1 MYQKTYYA
9 THPESIYG
17 ATNDELRE
25 LYLVNDIFSE
35 GEIRLNYSHFDRI
48 AVGGAVPTSEKLS
61 LPVIDEPESLKGKP
75 FLDMREMGAVNI
87 SGGKGKI
94 TVDGETF
101 ELGKNDCLYI
111 PKESAEVTF
120 ESETAANPAKFYLL
134 STLAHKRFETKLIT
148 TEQANK
154 LYLGAVETS
163 NVRTVYQLI
172 IPGICQSSQLVMGLT
187 ALDTGSVWNTCP
199 PHIHER
205 RSEVY
210 LYFDLDE
217 KARIMHFMG
226 QTEDTRTM
234 IMENEQVVLS
244 PPWSIHMGVGTSNY
258 SFVWAMG
265 GENLDYTDMNVLDI
279 CQLK

>member
-1 MYQKTYYA
+1 MFKKTFYA
-9 THPESIYG
+9 THPYSIYG
-17 ATNDELRE
+17 ASNDELRE
-25 LYLVNDIFSE
+25 LYLVSDIFAE
-35 GEIRLNYSHFDRI
+35 NEIRLNYSHFDRI
-48 AVGGAVPTSEKLS
+48 VVGGAVPKGEKLS
-61 LPVIDEPESLKGKP
+61 LPVQTEPESAKDKP
-75 FLDMREMGAVNI
+75 FLERREMGAVNI
-87 SGGKGKI
+87 GAGQGKI
-94 TVDGETF
+94 TVDGEIY
-101 ELGKNDCLYI
+101 ELGNKDCLYI
-111 PKESAEVTF
+111 PKESADVSF
-120 ESETAANPAKFYLL
+120 ESVDAANPARFYLL
-134 STLAHKRFETKLIT
+134 STLAHARYETKLIT

-154 LYLGAVETS
+154 LYLGSLETS
-163 NVRTVYQLI
+163 NERTVYQLI

-187 ALDTGSVWNTCP
+187 SLNTGSVWNTCP

-217 KARIMHFMG
+217 KARLMHFMG
-226 QTEDTRTM
+226 QTEDTRTIVM
-234 IMENEQVVLS
+234 ANEEVVLS

>member
-1 MYQKTYYA
+1 MYQNTYYA

-17 ATNDELRE
+17 ASNEELRE
-25 LYLVNDIFSE
+25 LYLVGDLFAE
-35 GEIRLNYSHFDRI
+35 GELRLNYSHFDRI
-48 AVGGAVPTSEKLS
+48 VVGGAFPTGEKIL
-61 LPVIDEPESLKGKP
+61 LPVQTEPESSKGKP
-75 FLDMREMGAVNI
+75 FLERRELGAVNI
-87 SGGKGKI
+87 GAGQGII
-94 TVDGETF
+94 TVDGERF
-101 ELGKNDCLYI
+101 ELAPKDCLYV
-111 PKESAEVTF
+111 PKEIVEVSF
-120 ESETAANPAKFYLL
+120 ESADAANPAKFYLV
-134 STLAHKRFETKLIT
+134 STLAHKRFETKHISA
-148 TEQANK
+148 EQANK
-154 LYLGAVETS
+154 LHLGAAETA

-172 IPGICQSSQLVMGLT
+172 IPGVSESSQLVMGLT
-187 ALDTGSVWNTCP
+187 TLETGSVWNTCP

-226 QTEDTRTM
+226 QPEDTRT
-234 IMENEQVVLS
+234 IVMENEQVVLS

>member
-1 MYQKTYYA
+1 MYNKTYYA
-9 THPESIYG
+9 THPESILG
-17 ATNDELRE
+17 MLNEDLRD
-25 LYLVNDIFSE
+25 LYLVNDIFAE
-35 GEIRLNYSHFDRI
+35 NEVRLNYSHFDRI
-48 AVGGAVPTSEKLS
+48 AVGGTMPTSKKVKL
-61 LPVIDEPESLKGKP
+61 PTHTEPESTKGKP
-75 FLDMREMGAVNI
+75 FLDRREMGAVNI
-87 SGGKGKI
+87 GEGRGKI
-94 TVDGETF
+94 TVDGETY
-101 ELGKNDCLYI
+101 ELGKMDCLYI
-111 PKESAEVTF
+111 AKESVEVTF
-120 ESETAANPAKFYLL
+120 ESEDAANPAKFYLL
-134 STLAHKRFETKLIT
+134 STLAHKRFETKLLT
-148 TEQANK
+148 AKDAKK
-154 LYLGAVETS
+154 LQLGSVETS

-172 IPGICQSSQLVMGLT
+172 IPGVCDSSQLVMGLT
-187 ALDTGSVWNTCP
+187 TLETGSVWNTCP

-279 CQLK
+279 CQLR

>member
-9 THPESIYG
+9 THPDSIHG
-17 ATNDELRE
+17 ASNEELRG
-25 LYLVNDIFSE
+25 LYLVGDLFVENE
-35 GEIRLNYSHFDRI
+35 LRLNYTHFERLV
-48 AVGGAVPTSEKLS
+48 VGGVMPASEKIS
-61 LPVIDEPESLKGKP
+61 LPEQTEPESAKGKP
-75 FLDMREMGAVNI
+75 YLERREMGALNI
-87 SGGKGKI
+87 GAGAGAI
-94 TVDGETF
+94 TVDGERF
-101 ELGKNDCLYI
+101 ELGAKDCLYI
-111 PKESAEVTF
+111 PKESAEVIF
-120 ESETAANPAKFYLL
+120 ESADAADPAKFYLV
-134 STLAHKRFETKLIT
+134 STPAHKRFKTKLLT
-148 TEQANK
+148 AEKSNK
-154 LYLGAVETS
+154 LHLGAVETA

-172 IPGICQSSQLVMGLT
+172 IPGVCESSQLVMGMTTLE
-187 ALDTGSVWNTCP
+187 TGSVWNTCP

-217 KARIMHFMG
+217 KARLTHFMG
-226 QTEDTRTM
+226 RPEDLRHIVM
-234 IMENEQVVLS
+234 ANEQVVLS

>member
-25 LYLVNDIFSE
+25 LYLVNELFVADE
-35 GEIRLNYSHFDRI
+35 MRLNYTHFDRI
-48 AVGGAVPTSEKLS
+48 VVGGAMPVNQKLS
-61 LPVIDEPESLKGKP
+61 LPLQTEPESAKGKP
-75 FLDMREMGAVNI
+75 YLERRELGAVNI
-87 SGGKGKI
+87 GAGKGI
-94 TVDGETF
+94 VTVDGVRF
-101 ELGKNDCLYI
+101 EPGNKDCLYI
-111 PKESAEVTF
+111 TMGSAEVSF
-120 ESETAANPAKFYLL
+120 ESADSNNPARFYLV
-134 STLAHKRFETKLIT
+134 STPAHASFETKLIT
-148 TEQANK
+148 AAQANK
-154 LYLGAVETS
+154 LHLGTTETS

-187 ALDTGSVWNTCP
+187 SLEAGSVWNTCP

-226 QTEDTRTM
+226 QPEDTRT
-234 IMENEQVVLS
+234 IVLANQEVILS
-244 PPWSIHMGVGTSNY
+244 PPWSMHMGVGTSNY

-265 GENLDYTDMNVLDI
+265 GENVDYTDMNVLDI
-279 CQLK
+279 CQLN

>member
-9 THPESIYG
+9 THPDSIFG
-17 ATNDELRE
+17 ATNEELHD
-25 LYLVNDIFSE
+25 LYIVNNFFAAN
-35 GEIRLNYSHFDRI
+35 EIILNYTHFERI
-48 AVGGAVPTSEKLS
+48 VVGGAMPTTEKVS
-61 LPVIDEPESLKGKP
+61 LPLQTEPASAKDKP
-75 FLDMREMGAVNI
+75 FLERREIGAVNI
-87 SGGKGKI
+87 GEGKGKI

-101 ELGKNDCLYI
+101 ELGKKDCLYI
-111 PKESAEVTF
+111 PMGSEEVSFASADAE
-120 ESETAANPAKFYLL
+120 NPAKFYLV
-134 STLAHKRFETKLIT
+134 STPAHARFETKLIT
-148 TEQANK
+148 ATEANK
-154 LYLGAVETS
+154 LHLGAVETS
-163 NVRTVYQLI
+163 NVRTVYQFV

-187 ALDTGSVWNTCP
+187 SLETGSVWNTCP

-217 KARIMHFMG
+217 KARLMHFMG
-226 QTEDTRTM
+226 QPEDLRHIVM
-234 IMENEQVVLS
+234 ANEEIVLS

>member
-1 MYQKTYYA
+1 MYRKTFYA
-9 THPESIYG
+9 THPESIHG
-17 ATNDELRE
+17 AKNEELRQ
-25 LYLVNDIFSE
+25 LYLIEDLFAARE
-35 GEIRLNYSHFDRI
+35 LKLNYSHFDRI
-48 AVGGAVPTSEKLS
+48 VVGSACPVGDKIS
-61 LPVIDEPESLKGKP
+61 LPVLTEPESAKGKP
-75 FLDMREMGAVNI
+75 FLDRRELGIVNI
-87 SGGKGKI
+87 GNGKGI
-94 TVDGETF
+94 VTVDGERF
-101 ELGKNDCLYI
+101 ELGKKDCLYV
-111 PKESAEVTF
+111 PKETAEVTF
-120 ESETAANPAKFYLL
+120 ESAEAENPAKFYLL
-134 STLAHKRFETKLIT
+134 STTAHKRFETKLIT
-148 TEQANK
+148 AEQANK
-154 LYLGAVETS
+154 LYLGTPETS

-172 IPGICQSSQLVMGLT
+172 IPGICESSQLVMGLT
-187 ALDTGSVWNTCP
+187 SLESGSVWNTCP

-226 QTEDTRTM
+226 QTETTRTM
-234 IMENEQVVLS
+234 TMQNEQVVLS

>member
-1 MYQKTYYA
+1 MYQKTFYA

-17 ATNDELRE
+17 ASNDELRE
-25 LYLVNDIFSE
+25 LYLVSDLFVE
-35 GEIRLNYSHFDRI
+35 GELRLNYSHFDRI
-48 AVGGAVPTSEKLS
+48 AVGGACPTSEKLS
-61 LPVIDEPESLKGKP
+61 LSAQTEPESAAGKP
-75 FLDMREMGAVNI
+75 FLERRELGAINI
-87 SGGKGKI
+87 GAGKGI
-94 TVDGETF
+94 VTVDGERFT
-101 ELGKNDCLYI
+101 LGNKDCLYV
-111 PKESAEVTF
+111 PKETTEVSF
-120 ESETAANPAKFYLL
+120 ESADAANPAKFYLL

-148 TEQANK
+148 AEQANK
-154 LYLGAVETS
+154 LYLGATETA

-172 IPGICQSSQLVMGLT
+172 IPGICESSQLVMGLT
-187 ALDTGSVWNTCP
+187 TLETGSVWNTCP

-226 QTEDTRTM
+226 RSETTRTLV
-234 IMENEQVVLS
+234 MENEQVVLS
-244 PPWSIHMGVGTSNY
+244 PPWSIHMGVGTSSY